1 MTESKPA
8 APPDALQRRPEQDPE
23 KIRSMF
29 DRIAGAYDRLN
40 SILTLGIDRS
50 WRRKAVR
57 ALGELEGKR
66 ALDLCSGTADMV
78 VEMSRQSHGTIEEIV
93 ALDFSEK
100 MLELA
105 RSKIAKL
112 ANSASIT
119 LQKADVTALP
129 LPDNSFDLAT
139 VAFGIRNVSDIPAA
153 LSEVR
158 RVLRPGGRFVI
169 LEFSMPRSAATL
181 WVYRIYM
188 RHILPLIG
196 GALSGDQSA
205 YRYLNRSAE
214 AFPSG
219 QDFALIISQA
229 GFDPV
234 SFTTL
239 TFGLVTI
246 YVADKSG

>member
-1 MTESKPA
+1 
-8 APPDALQRRPEQDPE
+8 
-23 KIRSMF
+23 MF

-40 SILTLGIDRS
+40 LILTFGIDRV

-57 ALGELEGKR
+57 ALGELDGKR
-66 ALDLCSGTADMV
+66 ALDLCSGTGDMV
-78 VEMSRQSHGTIEEIV
+78 VEMSRRSRGRMKEIV

-105 RSKIAKL
+105 RPKIAKL
-112 ANSASIT
+112 ADSAMIT
-119 LQKADVTALP
+119 LQKADVTNLP

-153 LSEVR
+153 LSEVM
-158 RVLRPGGRFVI
+158 RVLKVGGRFVI
-169 LEFSMPRSAATL
+169 LEFSMPRSTTAL
-181 WVYRIYM
+181 RIYRVYL
-188 RHILPLIG
+188 RHILPRIG

-205 YRYLNRSAE
+205 YRYLNQSAE

-219 QDFALIISQA
+219 QDFARIISQA
-229 GFDPV
+229 GFSPV
-234 SFTTL
+234 SHRPL

-246 YVADKSG
+246 YVAEKST